1 MTDILFLF
9 IGLALGG
16 LVTWLILRAR
26 ISSHKMV
33 EGSRLAELKER
44 FDLQSRGLAE
54 KEREILALHTAIA
67 EKDTDLKHFREKLEQ
82 QKEEVQRMQ
91 QQLQETFK
99 NLANE
104 IMEEKSKTFSRQ
116 NRESLDQ
123 ILKPFRENLHDLRKK
138 VEETYDKE
146 AQQRFS
152 LKEEVKR
159 LAEMNQKIGEE
170 ARALTRA
177 LKSESKT
184 QGNWGEMILES
195 ILEKSGLQR
204 NREFFVQQS
213 FTNVE
218 GRRLQPDVVV
228 HYPGERSI
236 IIDSKVS
243 LTAYERYVSAMDD
256 AVREAELKAHLESV
270 RQHVKEL
277 NVKSYQDLYQLK
289 SLDFVML
296 FMAVEP
302 AYLLAIQ
309 HDPQLWQ
316 YAYDRRILLIS
327 PTNLIAAL
335 KMVDSMWKQEYQNR
349 NVMKIAEQG
358 GRLYDDF
365 VLFYERLSK
374 LGKKLDEAKDAHS
387 ETMKKLQDGRGNLV
401 SRVENLKKLGVKAK
415 KQLPGDAVERSF
427 DPAGDNEEETIED

>member
-1 MTDILFLF
+1 MADVLFLF
-9 IGLALGG
+9 IGLTLGI
-16 LVTWLILRAR
+16 VATWLFFRAR
-26 ISSHKMV
+26 QSAGKAIDASK
-33 EGSRLAELKER
+33 LA
-44 FDLQSRGLAE
+44 DLQTRFEQQSRELSE
-54 KEREILALHTAIA
+54 KEKELLNLHSALAG
-67 EKDTDLKHFREKLEQ
+67 KDSDLRHYREKLEQ
-82 QKEEVQRMQ
+82 QKEELAAMQ
-91 QQLQETFK
+91 KQLQETFK

-116 NRESLDQ
+116 NREGLDQ

-159 LAEMNQKIGEE
+159 LAEVNQKIGEE
-170 ARALTRA
+170 ARALTNA

-195 ILEKSGLQR
+195 ILEKSGLER
-204 NREFFVQQS
+204 DREFFVQTS
-213 FTNVE
+213 FTTSD
-218 GRRLQPDVVV
+218 GRRLQPDVLV

-243 LTAYERYVSAMDD
+243 LTAYERYVSATDELS
-256 AVREAELKAHLESV
+256 RQAELKAHLESV
-270 RQHVKEL
+270 KNHVKEL
-277 NVKSYQDLYQLK
+277 AGKSYQDLSQIK
-289 SLDFVML
+289 TLDFVML
-296 FMAVEP
+296 FMPVEP

-309 HDPQLWQ
+309 YDPELWQ

-335 KMVDSMWKQEYQNR
+335 KMVESMWKQEYQNR
-349 NVMKIAEQG
+349 NVMQIAEQG

-365 VLFYERLSK
+365 VLFYERMAK
-374 LGKKLDEAKDAHS
+374 VGKKLDEARDAHS
-387 ETMKKLQDGRGNLV
+387 ETMKKLQDGRGNLI
-401 SRVENLKKLGVKAK
+401 SRVEGLKKLGVKTK
-415 KQLPGDAVERSF
+415 KQLPTEVVERALEHENP
-427 DPAGDNEEETIED
+427 DEPTED